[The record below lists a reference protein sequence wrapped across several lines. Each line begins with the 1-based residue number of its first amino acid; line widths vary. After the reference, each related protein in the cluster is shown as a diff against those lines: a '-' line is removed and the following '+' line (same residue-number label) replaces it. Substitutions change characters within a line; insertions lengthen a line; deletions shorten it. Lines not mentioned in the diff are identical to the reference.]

1 MRLISQLTN
10 DITGFLQ
17 KLLKFFNGT
26 ATSISFV
33 LPSAG
38 VFHVVFIL
46 DINYSESVK
55 VLWGSSVYS
64 TRLYIGI
71 TMSRY
76 FALST

>member
-38 VFHVVFIL
+38 VFHVIFIL
-46 DINYSESVK
+46 DINDSESVK
-55 VLWGSSVYS
+55 VL
-64 TRLYIGI
+64 
-71 TMSRY
+71 
-76 FALST
+76 